1 MELLAKGGLTY
12 MWHGVNV
19 LPSLHTKVHVRK
31 VNGRRRSVLLYSA
44 GP

>member
-12 MWHGVNV
+12 MWHGVNA
-19 LPSLHTKVHVRK
+19 LPGLHTKVHVRK